1 MGNVSTAAVQQY
13 TDNIRLLVQ
22 QEMGKL
28 RNTVLVDS
36 NFTGEFKFYDQLG
49 ADEMT
54 EKVSRNQDTPTD
66 QPDHKRRRV
75 SKRDFVHNK
84 LLDQED
90 QLNMI
95 VDPKGKYSQSAA
107 MAAARAEDDLIIDAF
122 NATAYTGKT
131 GSDSTSFDAD
141 NQVAA
146 GAVGMTKTK
155 MLSAKLLLDNAEV
168 EAANRYAVM
177 APQQLNDLLN
187 TTEVTSADFN
197 TVRAL
202 VDGDLDTWLGF
213 KIIKSTRL
221 AVDGSSS
228 RLTYFY
234 HKAAMQLAIQKE
246 PTARAD
252 QRPDKNYAWQ
262 VFMSMS
268 MGSTRLEEARIV
280 QVACVEA

>member
-1 MGNVSTAAVQQY
+1 MGNVTTAAVQQY

-146 GAVGMTKTK
+146 GAVGMTKAK

-280 QVACVEA
+280 QVACAE

>member
-280 QVACVEA
+280 QVACAE

>member
-146 GAVGMTKTK
+146 GAVGMTKAK

-280 QVACVEA
+280 QVACAE

>member
-146 GAVGMTKTK
+146 GAVGMTKAK

-280 QVACVEA
+280 QVACTE